1 MEKIIFRNRLGVQ
14 LKGSNRATPLAP
26 LPPTPPFSNAKIVFP
41 RQILEYMDET
51 KSYIF
56 VSYSKYGF
64 LNKTIFIDKKTGKEI
79 NVSAINGF
87 DRYSIW
93 TMGTKTDECVLY
105 NEPVN
110 KPKSGFLLNIA
121 DNKLSNNDFWAT
133 HGQTFV
139 DGSDDIITELIEVP
153 SYVEHL

>member
-1 MEKIIFRNRLGVQ
+1 
-14 LKGSNRATPLAP
+14 
-26 LPPTPPFSNAKIVFP
+26 
-41 RQILEYMDET
+41 MDET

-153 SYVEHL
+153 SYDGTLVPIDIMRNKNTKLDGNNVCILWVMELMEL